1 MWGILKIEMLT
12 AVGNWFLDGNVII
25 TFFVGWNFTHAILPD
40 QAFAYCPRF
49 PTAASRRSLGRVSVP
64 VWLIIQKD
72 QLSIVGLI
80 SLYLTNYLILR
91 GLIKQRFLAFLYLG
105 FGPNCL
111 TDSYV
116 LHTRSLLCF
125 YSNLKTTFDLHVLS
139 ISLAFILSQDQT
151 LSFKY
156 DFLDR
161 SRFWT
166 YQTSNIKPLRITK
179 QIIIIIK
186 RASQFW
192 LQIGYA
198 W

>member
-1 MWGILKIEMLT
+1 M
-12 AVGNWFLDGNVII
+12 
-25 TFFVGWNFTHAILPD
+25 
-40 QAFAYCPRF
+40 
-49 PTAASRRSLGRVSVP
+49 GRVSVP

-72 QLSIVGLI
+72 QLSIVGLV

-111 TDSYV
+111 ADSYV
-116 LHTRSLLCF
+116 LRTRSPLCF

-151 LSFKY
+151 LSFEY
-156 DFLDR
+156 DFLHR

-186 RASQFW
+186 LTTHRPISIDYVE
-192 LQIGYA
+192 LLVYLTGYTFA
-198 W
+198 LRNYIVITDCKYAI